1 MKKISLGT
9 TDLRVAPLIF
19 GGNVFGWTIDEKTSF
34 NLLDIFFSKG
44 FNCIDTADVYS
55 AWAPGNKGGE
65 SETIIG
71 NWLKKRG
78 RRDDVIII
86 TKVGYNVKSG
96 LSKKHILESIKSS
109 LRRLQT
115 DYVDLYFSHQDDG
128 VTPIDETL
136 QTYQQ
141 LIGEGKIRNIGASNF
156 SAERLEKSLDI
167 SDKKQL
173 PSYTVL
179 QPPGNLYDR
188 SFETEYKNIVEK
200 NNLGVITYSSLASG
214 FLSGKYTSEEDFSKS
229 VRGKGMSK
237 FMNDKGKKILKALH
251 DVADEHGYPPAAV
264 ALAWLIQ
271 HPLVTAPIAS
281 ATKENQLN
289 ELMQAAEIN
298 LSESDIEHL
307 ISAKENF

>member
-1 MKKISLGT
+1 MKKIKLGT
-9 TDLRVAPLIF
+9 TGLSIAPLIF

-34 NLLDIFFSKG
+34 NLLDKFFEKG

-55 AWAPGNKGGE
+55 AWVPGNKGGE
-65 SETIIG
+65 SEAIIG

-78 RRDDVIII
+78 RRDDVILI

-96 LSKKHILESIKSS
+96 LSKKHISESIEAS
-109 LRRLQT
+109 LGRLQT
-115 DYVDLYFSHQDDG
+115 DYIDLYFSHQDDG
-128 VTPIDETL
+128 VTPMDETL
-136 QTYQQ
+136 ETYQQ
-141 LIGEGKIRNIGASNF
+141 LIKEGKVRNIGASNF
-156 SAERLEKSLDI
+156 SAARLEESLKI
-167 SDKKQL
+167 SAEKQL

-188 SFETEYKNIVEK
+188 AFETEYKTVVKK

-214 FLSGKYTSEEDFSKS
+214 FLSGKYKSAEDFSKS

-237 FMNDKGKKILKALH
+237 FMNDKGKKILKALNE
-251 DVADEHGYPPAAV
+251 VSDEQGYSPAAV

-281 ATKENQLN
+281 ATKENQLE
-289 ELMQAAEIN
+289 ELMQAAEIS
-298 LSESDIEHL
+298 LSANDIEKL
-307 ISAKENF
+307 NEAG